1 MVADVVEAD
10 AADQAVNVHGG
21 DMRIKLTALFSAYQY
36 RIQYIQR
43 RLPLPPEDKRNRCR
57 KALAD
62 AMALGL
68 PELEIRRMAKL
79 AAWQVAP
86 PEAIQQPASSNV
98 QRKHGR

>member
-1 MVADVVEAD
+1 MCTCCND
-10 AADQAVNVHGG
+10 ARPEPQSFRFFAEGCLHCAA
-21 DMRIKLTALFSAYQY
+21 R
-36 RIQYIQR
+36 RIQYLQR
-43 RLPLPPEDKRNRCR
+43 TLRLGAEETRNRCR

-98 QRKHGR
+98 QRKHGK